1 MTLDVLVKRL
11 CTQVPNL
18 NWKEKKGKDGLGGG
32 LRVSP
37 RCYTITEF
45 VGVCE
50 IFWKKCLQLSPGS
63 EKGPLAPQPNLH
75 PCKELLI

>member
-1 MTLDVLVKRL
+1 MHQDFETGYLIMNLDIR
-11 CTQVPNL
+11 
-18 NWKEKKGKDGLGGG
+18 KEKKGKDGLGGG

-75 PCKELLI
+75 P